1 MRVACH
7 PQQALNLVALLAS
20 AHHHQLVAVLLFF
33 QVVKDYQRQDP
44 RARAAAAA
52 ATKVVL
58 SPITGEMIPVDQ
70 MAEHMRISLID
81 PRWKQ
86 QRDAMLSKIRDTT
99 KASDDEISRNLV
111 GLARSRPD
119 VFGEYSAF
127 WHFVLRAWYDKIS
140 RNLVGLARSRP
151 DVFGE
156 ASQVDM
162 KGLKRPGFTG

>member
-1 MRVACH
+1 M
-7 PQQALNLVALLAS
+7 
-20 AHHHQLVAVLLFF
+20 
-33 QVVKDYQRQDP
+33 QVVKDYQRPDP
-44 RARAAAAA
+44 RARAAAAS
-52 ATKVVL
+52 ATKMVL

-119 VFGEYSAF
+119 VFGGRHTAQASLTCRCADSPQS
-127 WHFVLRAWYDKIS
+127 LR
-140 RNLVGLARSRP
+140 R
-151 DVFGE
+151 
-156 ASQVDM
+156 
-162 KGLKRPGFTG
+162 

>member
-1 MRVACH
+1 MRNKITLLDGAAVFVHGTVTTPAARGRSLMLYSNACF
-7 PQQALNLVALLAS
+7 ANTS
-20 AHHHQLVAVLLFF
+20 

-44 RARAAAAA
+44 RARPAA
-52 ATKVVL
+52 ATKMVV

-119 VFGEYSAF
+119 VFGRF
-127 WHFVLRAWYDKIS
+127 
-140 RNLVGLARSRP
+140 
-151 DVFGE
+151 
-156 ASQVDM
+156 Q
-162 KGLKRPGFTG
+162 GFPSV